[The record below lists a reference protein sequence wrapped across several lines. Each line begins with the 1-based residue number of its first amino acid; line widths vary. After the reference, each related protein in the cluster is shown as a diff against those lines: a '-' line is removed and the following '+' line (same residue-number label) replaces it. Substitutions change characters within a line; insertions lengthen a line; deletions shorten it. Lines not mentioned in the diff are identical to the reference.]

1 MKTHRKNQDH
11 GGRRPGAGRK
21 PGAANRRTR
30 EIADRAAREGKTP
43 LEVLLEI
50 MRAKPPAKADA
61 KTVVAVSAL
70 RFEAAKAAAPYM
82 HPRLA
87 ARDEVLRIPPLSGCL
102 AEQGRAVLAAMYGG
116 QIPPSQAG
124 AVISTL
130 AAQARIVEV
139 AELEARVRALE
150 AQAAKGGDGA

>member
-1 MKTHRKNQDH
+1 M
-11 GGRRPGAGRK
+11 
-21 PGAANRRTR
+21 
-30 EIADRAAREGKTP
+30 P
-43 LEVLLEI
+43 LELMLEV
-50 MRAKPPAKADA
+50 MRAPMPEKADA
-61 KTVVAVSAL
+61 QTLVAARAM
-70 RFEAAKAAAPYM
+70 RFEAAKAAAPYL

-87 ARDEVLRIPPLSGCL
+87 PRDEPLRIPPLSGCL

-150 AQAAKGGDGA
+150 TQAAKGGDGA